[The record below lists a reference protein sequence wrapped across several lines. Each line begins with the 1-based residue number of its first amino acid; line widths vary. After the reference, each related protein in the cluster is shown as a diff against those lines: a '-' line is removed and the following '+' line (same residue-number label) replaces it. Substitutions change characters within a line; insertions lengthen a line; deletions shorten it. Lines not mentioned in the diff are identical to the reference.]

1 MKKVYIIPN
10 TLVVKVETQKMIA
23 DSANL
28 NAGESKTYHS
38 SLSREGNSSW
48 DDED

>member
-10 TLVVKVETQKMIA
+10 TLVVKVETQQMIA
-23 DSANL
+23 ESMNKDSVNTKSF
-28 NAGESKTYHS
+28 GS